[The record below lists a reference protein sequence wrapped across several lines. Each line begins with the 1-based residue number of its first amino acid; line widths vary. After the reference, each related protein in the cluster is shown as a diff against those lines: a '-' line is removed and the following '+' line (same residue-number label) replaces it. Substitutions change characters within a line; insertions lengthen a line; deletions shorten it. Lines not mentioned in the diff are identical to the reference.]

1 MKKAV
6 KKTLNK
12 DTNTTLFLYINKPFL
27 YINSKELKRTKKTT
41 PQHTYCK

>member
-12 DTNTTLFLYINKPFL
+12 DTNTTLFL